1 MTPEDYT
8 AFTRTTARYP
18 HEAALEILCLGL
30 TAEAGEV
37 ADRCKRVKL
46 EGILTAEARES
57 FLCNIGD
64 TLWFCTRLLDEL
76 GYTLEDAFAH
86 NVHKLTA
93 RKENGTLLD
102 EHANDPGAY
111 APPPVRDL
119 VPA

>member
-46 EGILTAEARES
+46 EE
-57 FLCNIGD
+57 IG
-64 TLWFCTRLLDEL
+64 R
-76 GYTLEDAFAH
+76 AH
-86 NVHKLTA
+86 V
-93 RKENGTLLD
+93 
-102 EHANDPGAY
+102 
-111 APPPVRDL
+111 
-119 VPA
+119 